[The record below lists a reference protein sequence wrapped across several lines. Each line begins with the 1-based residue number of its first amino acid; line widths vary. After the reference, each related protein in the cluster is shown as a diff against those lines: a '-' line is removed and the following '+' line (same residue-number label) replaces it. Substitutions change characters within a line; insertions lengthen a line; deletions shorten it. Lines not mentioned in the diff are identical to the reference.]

1 MKIKYWKHRI
11 KTLRKD
17 LLILFAVSLASILI
31 IDLWLINVP
40 EMFVYGAELGMI
52 YYKICFAYI
61 TAFIFYFINVHLQSE
76 RTKVK
81 TYKYIN
87 NKSAKIHRLCST
99 LISSLRESCGVPYD
113 ISFSSKE
120 NEIAILCDYVD
131 PRTPFTLGGWYNTRF
146 PYWQAAADFIASENK
161 ELTRDLLFVR
171 DSLDSD
177 IVEILTDIDDCIQNS
192 INLSHGRPSGNSDME
207 VYSHGIIQYYNLCNK
222 LIKTIREKYKYHS
235 IEYND
240 KFRRN
245 GQ

>member
-1 MKIKYWKHRI
+1 MYLK
-11 KTLRKD
+11 
-17 LLILFAVSLASILI
+17 S
-31 IDLWLINVP
+31 
-40 EMFVYGAELGMI
+40 AELGII

-87 NKSAKIHRLCST
+87 NKSARIHRLCDT
-99 LISSLRESCGVPYD
+99 LISSLRDACGIPHN
-113 ISFSSKE
+113 ITLSSKE
-120 NEIAILCDYVD
+120 NEISIYCDYID
-131 PRTPFTLGGWYNTRF
+131 PRQPFTLGGWYGITF
-146 PYWQAAADFIASENK
+146 QYWQAAAEFIASENK

-171 DSLDSD
+171 YSLDSD

-192 INLSHGRPSGNSDME
+192 INLSHGRPSANSDME
-207 VYSHGIIQYYNLCNK
+207 FYSHGIIQYYSLCNK
-222 LIKTIREKYKYHS
+222 LMKTIREKYKYHS

-245 GQ
+245 RQ